1 MNRTKGASV
10 STVLCTLCSELSFHF
25 SLFNLSEVRML
36 GRIFSIMSGKGGVGK
51 STLSTSLAV
60 YYARMGKQ
68 VALLDGD
75 IGQRCADLML
85 NVQDRVVYDLGD
97 VADKSCQLKEALLP
111 HPALP
116 NLSLLAAPQ
125 MLNASDV
132 KRKAMDK
139 IITNLAEASDIL
151 LLDAPAGIGKGLKNL
166 LGETAE
172 PVIIATPDDVCI
184 RDAERLAA
192 LLSQREEPRPSLVLN
207 RVRPMWVRR
216 GLVAPPDQIAMA
228 LDMPLMGVIPESAK
242 IYKALLRHETALGCG
257 DRKVA
262 DAIEVIAAR
271 LLGADAPLPEYAP
284 SAMLRFFNRGGE
296 A

>member
-1 MNRTKGASV
+1 
-10 STVLCTLCSELSFHF
+10 
-25 SLFNLSEVRML
+25 
-36 GRIFSIMSGKGGVGK
+36 MSGKGGVGK
-51 STLSTSLAV
+51 STLSASLAV
-60 YYARMGKQ
+60 YYARMGKR

-97 VADKSCQLKEALLP
+97 VAEKNCNLEEALLP

-125 MLNASDV
+125 IMTPSDM
-132 KRKAMDK
+132 KHKAMDK
-139 IITNLAEASDIL
+139 VITRLAEQVDIL

-166 LGETAE
+166 LGAAAE
-172 PVIIATPDDVCI
+172 PVVVATPDDVSI
-184 RDAERLAA
+184 RDAERLCS
-192 LLSQREEPRPSLVLN
+192 LLRQMEEPSPSLVLN

-216 GLVAPPDQIAMA
+216 GLIQPPAQLAMA

-242 IYKALLRHETALGCG
+242 VSKALLRHETALECG
-257 DRKVA
+257 DRSVVR
-262 DAIEVIAAR
+262 AIEVIAAR
-271 LLGADAPLPEYAP
+271 MLGADAPLPEFAP
-284 SAMLRFFNRGGE
+284 NVMLRFFNRGGE

>member
-1 MNRTKGASV
+1 
-10 STVLCTLCSELSFHF
+10 
-25 SLFNLSEVRML
+25 
-36 GRIFSIMSGKGGVGK
+36 MSGKGGVGK
-51 STLSTSLAV
+51 STLAASLAI
-60 YYARMGKQ
+60 YYARTGKQ
-68 VALLDGD
+68 VVLLDGD

-97 VADKSCQLKEALLP
+97 VADKSCELSEALLP
-111 HPALP
+111 HPAWP

-139 IITNLAEASDIL
+139 IITKLEQESDIL
-151 LLDAPAGIGKGLKNL
+151 LLDAPAGIGRGLKNL
-166 LGETAE
+166 LGTTAE
-172 PVIIATPDDVCI
+172 PVIVATPDDVCI

-192 LLSQREEPRPSLVLN
+192 LLHQMEEPRPALVLN
-207 RVRPMWVRR
+207 RVRSMWVRR
-216 GLVAPPDQIAMA
+216 GLITPPEQLALA
-228 LDMPLMGVIPESAK
+228 LDMPLMGVIPESTK
-242 IYKALLRHETALGCG
+242 ICKALLRHETALDCG
-257 DRKVA
+257 DRNVA
-262 DAIEVIAAR
+262 RAIEVTAAR

>member
-1 MNRTKGASV
+1 
-10 STVLCTLCSELSFHF
+10 
-25 SLFNLSEVRML
+25 
-36 GRIFSIMSGKGGVGK
+36 MSGKGGVGK
-51 STLSTSLAV
+51 STLSASLAV
-60 YYARMGKQ
+60 YYARMGKR
-68 VALLDGD
+68 VVLLDGD

-97 VADKSCQLKEALLP
+97 VADKTCKLEEALLP

-125 MLNASDV
+125 ILTVSDV

-139 IITNLAEASDIL
+139 IITRLSEQADIL

-166 LGETAE
+166 LGVTAE
-172 PVIIATPDDVCI
+172 PVIVATPDDISI
-184 RDAERLAA
+184 RDAERLSA
-192 LLSQREEPRPSLVLN
+192 LLAQMEEPHPSLVLN

-216 GLVAPPDQIAMA
+216 GLIAPPDQLALA
-228 LDMPLMGVIPESAK
+228 LDMPLMGVIPESTK
-242 IYKALLRHETALGCG
+242 IYKALLRHETALDCG
-257 DRKVA
+257 DGKVEK
-262 DAIEVIAAR
+262 AIEVIAAR

>member
-1 MNRTKGASV
+1 M
-10 STVLCTLCSELSFHF
+10 
-25 SLFNLSEVRML
+25 

-51 STLSTSLAV
+51 STLSVSLAV
-60 YYARMGKQ
+60 YYARMGKR
-68 VALLDGD
+68 VVLLDGD

-97 VADKSCQLKEALLP
+97 VADKTCELKEALLQ

-116 NLSLLAAPQ
+116 ILSLLAAPQ
-125 MLNASDV
+125 IQTASDV
-132 KRKAMDK
+132 KRKAMDQ
-139 IITNLAEASDIL
+139 IITQLSEQSDIL

-166 LGETAE
+166 LGATAE
-172 PVIIATPDDVCI
+172 PVVVATPDDVSL
-184 RDAERLAA
+184 RDAERLCA
-192 LLSQREEPRPSLVLN
+192 LLMQMEEPRPSLVLN

-216 GLVAPPDQIAMA
+216 GLIQPPAQLAAA
-228 LDMPLMGVIPESAK
+228 LDLPLMGVIPESAK
-242 IYKALLRHETALGCG
+242 ICKALLRHETALDCG
-257 DRKVA
+257 DRSVA
-262 DAIEVIAAR
+262 RAIEVIAAR